1 MAKKKLERIA
11 AVKTFPN
18 VTHDGAELKGRWHT
32 IFKNGRPMTLEL
44 GCGKGDYTLAMAK
57 QHRDRNYV
65 GVDLKSARLWVA
77 ASRAMQKSLQNV
89 FFIRANALDLEEI
102 FAPDDIAEI
111 WITFP
116 DPYPQKPRKR
126 MTAARY
132 LDVYKKIC
140 RPDARIN
147 VKTDDDAFYE
157 FSLATIADYGCTI
170 HQKIA
175 SVHADE
181 TAEELKILTFYEE
194 RHIAAGRSIKYIQ
207 FSLPQEDDA

>member
-1 MAKKKLERIA
+1 MAKKKRERIA

-18 VTHDGAELKGRWHT
+18 VSHDGAELKGRWHT
-32 IFKNGRPMTLEL
+32 IFRNGRPMTLEL
-44 GCGKGDYTLAMAK
+44 GCGKGEYTLALAQQNPEK
-57 QHRDRNYV
+57 NYI
-65 GVDLKSARLWVA
+65 GVDLKSARLWA
-77 ASRAMQKSLQNV
+77 AATQAMQTELQNV
-89 FFIRANALDLEEI
+89 YFIRANALDLGDI
-102 FAPDDIAEI
+102 FAPNDIAEI

-140 RPDARIN
+140 RPDARIH

-157 FSLATIADYGCTI
+157 FTLATIADYGCAI
-170 HQKIA
+170 QQKITA
-175 SVHADE
+175 VHANDV
-181 TAEELKILTFYEE
+181 AEELKIFTFYEK
-194 RHIAAGRSIKYIQ
+194 RHMAAGRSIKYIQ

>member
-11 AVKTFPN
+11 EVKTFPN
-18 VTHDGAELKGRWHT
+18 VSHAGAELKGQWHT

-44 GCGKGDYTLAMAK
+44 GCGKGDYTLALAQ
-57 QHRDRNYV
+57 QHPERNYI
-65 GVDLKSARLWVA
+65 GIDLKSARLWA
-77 ASRAMQKSLQNV
+77 AATQAMQKSLSNV
-89 FFIRANALDLEEI
+89 FFIRANALDLTDI

-111 WITFP
+111 WIPFP

-132 LDVYKKIC
+132 LEVYKKIC

-147 VKTDDDAFYE
+147 VKTDDEALYE

-175 SVHADE
+175 AVHADDA
-181 TAEELKILTFYEE
+181 TEELGIMTFYEK
-194 RHIAAGRSIKYIQ
+194 RHLAAGRSIKYIQ
-207 FSLPQEDDA
+207 FSLP